1 MSLLCTHSIGSVS
14 LPYRGLCIRKQRSS
28 RPAGRLSGLTSARQ
42 PPGGARAAPG
52 AAAGGVRRG
61 CPGGH
66 GTAPAPLQLLGA
78 ARLRCCVGGGALP
91 PSERL
96 RGGCSSPKRRKG
108 AVRARGVFG
117 SWRAPSGNSE
127 LVSELVETAKCYPL
141 RPRLSL
147 RL

>member
-14 LPYRGLCIRKQRSS
+14 LPYRGLCIRTQHSS

-78 ARLRCCVGGGALP
+78 ARLRCSVGGGGPAP
-91 PSERL
+91 L
-96 RGGCSSPKRRKG
+96 RTASRRVQFAQEAKGGSKG
-108 AVRARGVFG
+108 PRSF
-117 SWRAPSGNSE
+117 WELEAPSGNSE

-141 RPRLSL
+141 GPRLSL